1 MSADGP
7 LSWRDVYTAVG
18 ESESRT
24 RDDIA
29 ALQGAVLSVTTDHE
43 GRLRVIESAAL
54 MSMGKRQGVV
64 ATLGVGKTALLFI
77 LSASG
82 PLITVASL
90 ILKS

>member
-29 ALQGAVLSVTTDHE
+29 DLQKAVLGVTTDHE
-43 GRLRVIESAAL
+43 GRLRVIEAAAL
-54 MSMGKRQGVV
+54 MNMGKRQGVI
-64 ATLGVGKTALLFI
+64 ATLGVGKTALLFAF
-77 LSASG
+77 SAMG
-82 PLITVASL
+82 PVLAVIALV
-90 ILKS
+90 LK